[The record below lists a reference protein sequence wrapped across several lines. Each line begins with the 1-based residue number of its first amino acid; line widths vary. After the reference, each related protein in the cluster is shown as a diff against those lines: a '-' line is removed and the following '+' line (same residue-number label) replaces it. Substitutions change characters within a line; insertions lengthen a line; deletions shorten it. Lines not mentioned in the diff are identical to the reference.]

1 MLNPALLWLLPLVAI
16 PVVLHLL
23 NLFRLR
29 TVELPTF
36 RFLME
41 SYVQQR
47 RRIRLLEWLLM
58 LLRTRLRGLATPC
71 WRGWPDRHPRM

>member
-47 RRIRLLEWLLM
+47 RRIRLL
-58 LLRTRLRGLATPC
+58 
-71 WRGWPDRHPRM
+71 